1 MSTPTYQDLPG
12 GRADFIG
19 TFDNLTRRE
28 KLQSNYFFLCGCV
41 KCKHASGREREAT
54 LGGKKEKEVAEKK
67 RRQRGRK

>member
-12 GRADFIG
+12 GRADLKLA
-19 TFDNLTRRE
+19 FDNFTRRE

-54 LGGKKEKEVAEKK
+54 LGSKKEKEVGEKK